1 MPHHQVVA
9 TMLALCLFLLLAA
22 SSIICGQAQNQRI
35 HNIIRVPDP
44 FINNTGLTDLVGWD
58 SYSFFIKD
66 KRIFLH
72 AGEFHGWRLPSIS
85 LWKDIMQKIKAS
97 GLNSISM
104 YVHWHLT
111 NPKKGVIDLE
121 GINDLQTFFDAAKA
135 EGLWVIARP
144 GPYIK

>member
-1 MPHHQVVA
+1 
-9 TMLALCLFLLLAA
+9 
-22 SSIICGQAQNQRI
+22 
-35 HNIIRVPDP
+35 
-44 FINNTGLTDLVGWD
+44 
-58 SYSFFIKD
+58 
-66 KRIFLH
+66 
-72 AGEFHGWRLPSIS
+72 
-85 LWKDIMQKIKAS
+85 MQKIKAS

-144 GPYIK
+144 DHTSSKLLAIFCIG

>member
-1 MPHHQVVA
+1 MRAVLLQA
-9 TMLALCLFLLLAA
+9 LLAV
-22 SSIICGQAQNQRI
+22 SSIIYPTQAQNQPIHSVIRI
-35 HNIIRVPDP
+35 PDR

-58 SYSFFIKD
+58 SYSFFIKN

-72 AGEFHGWRLPSIS
+72 AGEIHGWRLPSVS
-85 LWKDIMQKIKAS
+85 LWKDVMQKAKAS
-97 GLNSISM
+97 GLNAISM

-121 GINDLQTFFDAAKA
+121 GINDLQHFFDAAKDV
-135 EGLWVIARP
+135 GLWVIARP